1 MLRCQSTV
9 ASSEDGWTRIWVS
22 HSRPCDTGAPQF
34 GAHQVL
40 KETRN
45 SCTTSLQTDKA
56 RNSGREPAQGT
67 KKRGGRVFQP
77 VKPPN
82 SKPSVAFRANS
93 AQCAKTIKYILI
105 NNVPSR
111 HRARQLSAT
120 PDDYVPRQIQLG
132 FVDDFL
138 GMRLPEVGRWTHVLC
153 IKAV

>member
-22 HSRPCDTGAPQF
+22 HSRPCDTGAPKL

-56 RNSGREPAQGT
+56 RNSAANLRKEQRNVVVESFNRLDRRIQNPAWLSQQI
-67 KKRGGRVFQP
+67 RR
-77 VKPPN
+77 
-82 SKPSVAFRANS
+82 SVL
-93 AQCAKTIKYILI
+93 KTIKYILI
-105 NNVPSR
+105 NNLPSR
-111 HRARQLSAT
+111 RRAPPLSAT

-132 FVDDFL
+132 FADDFL
-138 GMRLPEVGRWTHVLC
+138 GMRRPEVGR
-153 IKAV
+153 